1 MNKNKKNIASICL
14 SLLLLGQLSLAEE
27 TQESEKYL
35 LAQQNQQTQV
45 SVTSAFQN
53 VNTSNPVQHISNEAV
68 TPVPAAITVPAGTLN
83 ATSTSSIKHS
93 PPLHVWYVRRPSTL
107 KASFDIL
114 RIVCT
119 NEAFDSKPLT
129 S

>member
-1 MNKNKKNIASICL
+1 MNKNKKNIAGICL

-68 TPVPAAITVPAGTLN
+68 TKVYNKTINLLFENGGN
-83 ATSTSSIKHS
+83 
-93 PPLHVWYVRRPSTL
+93 
-107 KASFDIL
+107 
-114 RIVCT
+114 
-119 NEAFDSKPLT
+119 
-129 S
+129 